1 LRPRGLLERVA
12 AGADDRELRHL
23 AKAFEGD
30 WPYLELLASAA
41 GISDPLD
48 ARVVEAYWIGNP
60 LLDKVDPSSM
70 AGSMQHRFR
79 VPAGRAWP
87 ALMDAVSAGALP
99 HHSFHVLGV
108 YPLLGLG
115 PAAGAEEPLCVLDQC
130 RIRWGQVVEIAGE
143 RAIIRSRPLCWDGR
157 SLELGEP
164 RLEEVVVARDGL
176 ALVSDLGVG
185 DRCSLR
191 WDWICDR
198 ITARQLRALQ
208 TYTLRQL
215 RVINGL
221 HFSMTAPVQR

>member
-1 LRPRGLLERVA
+1 
-12 AGADDRELRHL
+12 
-23 AKAFEGD
+23 
-30 WPYLELLASAA
+30 
-41 GISDPLD
+41 
-48 ARVVEAYWIGNP
+48 
-60 LLDKVDPSSM
+60 
-70 AGSMQHRFR
+70 
-79 VPAGRAWP
+79 
-87 ALMDAVSAGALP
+87 
-99 HHSFHVLGV
+99 
-108 YPLLGLG
+108 
-115 PAAGAEEPLCVLDQC
+115 
-130 RIRWGQVVEIAGE
+130 VVEIAGE